1 MRLPVTTASKP
12 ASTNCG
18 VEDHVCVELVVRQRG
33 QIKQKGSKPSRSMS
47 PDRDTGIKITWTTR
61 AATPSPKHLVKKP
74 QDLRRGR
81 RQRRQPQRG
90 GNKTAGR
97 HPHVDAHTTSEWAGS
112 TDRTA
117 RKHTHQIRKTNS
129 R

>member
-1 MRLPVTTASKP
+1 LAVRL
-12 ASTNCG
+12 
-18 VEDHVCVELVVRQRG
+18 RG
-33 QIKQKGSKPSRSMS
+33 QIKQEGIKPSRSMS
-47 PDRDTGIKITWTTR
+47 PDRDTGIKIPWTIR

-74 QDLRRGR
+74 QDLRKER

-97 HPHVDAHTTSEWAGS
+97 HLCVDAHTTSEWAES
-112 TDRTA
+112 TGRTA
-117 RKHTHQIRKTNS
+117 RKNTHQIRKTNS